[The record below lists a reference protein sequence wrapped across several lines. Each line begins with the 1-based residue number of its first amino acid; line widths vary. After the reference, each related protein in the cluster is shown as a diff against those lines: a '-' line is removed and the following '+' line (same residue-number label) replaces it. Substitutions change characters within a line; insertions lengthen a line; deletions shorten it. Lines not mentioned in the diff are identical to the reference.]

1 VSDRVDRYSRFP
13 RHSGADPLDL
23 MLHPGVFLDLLH
35 DRADCPATRDESA
48 ALLEILAAK
57 FLHLILLVSDI
68 TD

>member
-1 VSDRVDRYSRFP
+1 VDRNSSFP
-13 RHSGADPLDL
+13 RHSSADPIDL

-35 DRADCPATRDESA
+35 DRADCPASRYKTT